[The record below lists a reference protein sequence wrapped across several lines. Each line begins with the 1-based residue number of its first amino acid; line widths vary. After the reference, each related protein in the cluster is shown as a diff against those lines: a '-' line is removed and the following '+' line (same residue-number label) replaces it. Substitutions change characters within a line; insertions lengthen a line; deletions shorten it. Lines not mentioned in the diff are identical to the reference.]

1 MLKNLPISHPDTSFV
16 VKMALSVAET
26 ILEIYE
32 KDFEVEM
39 KQGNEPVTIADKT
52 ADKIITS
59 CLREKFPQDRILSEE
74 AGLYTPKDCNNRIW
88 IIDPIDGT
96 KEFIKKNGE
105 FAIQIGLAVDGKLE
119 FGLILQPVGNNLY
132 IGAHGE
138 GCHWHSEENG
148 WQQLKVE
155 EKPSDSLIL
164 ALSRSNPCGLAKKV
178 HNEFNGTKVIVHGG
192 VGLKLMAMARGEA
205 HYYFNSSNY
214 TKAWD
219 IASPELLFVEAGG
232 TVSDLEGNPFSY
244 DPSDYTHKHGLL
256 ATVESELHKDFIKFL
271 ETAS

>member
-1 MLKNLPISHPDTSFV
+1 MLNHLPINHPDTKFIV
-16 VKMALSVAET
+16 EVALSVSET

-32 KDFEVEM
+32 KDFAVEM
-39 KQGNEPVTIADKT
+39 KPGNEPVTIADQT

-59 CLREKFPQDRILSEE
+59 NLKKRFPKDRILSEE

-119 FGLILQPVGNNLY
+119 FGLIYQPVGQNLY
-132 IGAHGE
+132 IGALGE
-138 GCHWHSEENG
+138 GCHWHSEDNG
-148 WQQLKVE
+148 WQQLTVSK
-155 EKPSDSLIL
+155 KPSNSLIL
-164 ALSRSNPCGLAKKV
+164 ALSRSNPSGIAEKV
-178 HNEFNGTKVIVHGG
+178 HTAFNGTEVIVHGG

-205 HYYFNSSNY
+205 HYYLNCSNY

-232 TVSDLEGNPFSY
+232 VVSDIQGNPFSY

-256 ATVESELHKDFIKFL
+256 ATIENDLHNDFVKFL
-271 ETAS
+271 RTNS